1 MFDFLIK
8 IECWMNSVIDCN
20 TDMTKQ
26 CSATMKLLHS
36 CGRDQLTKKKY
47 FEGIQ
52 GAYLKMR
59 KSSEKK
65 KSDGVW

>member
-8 IECWMNSVIDCN
+8 IECWINSVIDCN

-47 FEGIQ
+47 FEGVDK
-52 GAYLKMR
+52 AF
-59 KSSEKK
+59 
-65 KSDGVW
+65 